1 MRGVRKM
8 WVYELLVLMLLIAL
22 LCGFACSLELKAIE
36 KESREA
42 VKRTQEIAEEMRQQ
56 VHIMTAE
63 DMREELM
70 CDSMDLLALVVKQE
84 AGGECE
90 LGIRLVIDTVLN
102 RIDHPDFPNTLE
114 GVLLQAGAFTCIT
127 DGTLDAAD
135 PDQRIFRLILEEKR
149 ERTSTRVLYFR
160 GERYA
165 DYGTPLFQIGNHYFS
180 GE

>member
-1 MRGVRKM
+1 MRKM
-8 WVYELLVLMLLIAL
+8 GVYEFLLIAFL
-22 LCGFACSLELKAIE
+22 IVILCGYASAVELQAIDEEFTEEARKEQEIE
-36 KESREA
+36 KEKRE
-42 VKRTQEIAEEMRQQ
+42 Q
-56 VHIMTAE
+56 VHILTAE

-70 CDSMDLLALVVKQE
+70 CDSMDLLAIVVNQE

-102 RIDHPDFPNTLE
+102 RIDHPDFPDTLE
-114 GVLLQAGAFTCIT
+114 DVLLQEGAFTCIT
-127 DGTLDAAD
+127 DGTLDTAD

-149 ERTSTRVLYFR
+149 ERTSTKVLYFR

-165 DYGTPLFQIGNHYFS
+165 DYGTPLFQIGRHYFS